1 MTVYMRSLTS
11 MYANDDE
18 EKFKFGTPAEAMH
31 TILRCCEYAPSS
43 SRIIQDALDSPTV
56 LRKVIEVNSTVLPE
70 CKLWR
75 GHRALRHNKKGVL
88 KNKLKT
94 SQRIETNIEKPIHPD
109 AVRGRNM
116 ILGFPTLM
124 VELPDID
131 SDASTESEGEG
142 GNTDDELSDL
152 DELDISELAGED
164 AR

>member
-1 MTVYMRSLTS
+1 
-11 MYANDDE
+11 
-18 EKFKFGTPAEAMH
+18 
-31 TILRCCEYAPSS
+31 
-43 SRIIQDALDSPTV
+43 
-56 LRKVIEVNSTVLPE
+56 
-70 CKLWR
+70 
-75 GHRALRHNKKGVL
+75 
-88 KNKLKT
+88 
-94 SQRIETNIEKPIHPD
+94 
-109 AVRGRNM
+109 M